1 MITSDLISV
10 ITPSYN
16 VEKYIS
22 HAIESVLNQSYKKW
36 ELIIVDDN
44 SSDDTVKI
52 IQKYLKIDKRIKLI
66 QLEKNMGA
74 GYCRNLAIKN
84 AIGQFHSFLDSDD
97 LWHEK
102 KLEVQVNFMISN
114 NIAFSF
120 MSYDFINERGEKLNI
135 EPIVVKEKVSYLDMI
150 KTNSIGCLTA
160 MYDLK
165 LLDNSKIY
173 MSEIRLRQ
181 DLSLWLKI
189 LKKIDYAYP
198 IDNIQSSYRIRKKSI
213 SSNKIKV
220 IYYQWKLYRKV
231 EDMSFIKSLYFLVF
245 YIYYGL
251 LKYIKKNIL

>member
-1 MITSDLISV
+1 MIIPNLVSI
-10 ITPSYN
+10 ITPAYN

-22 HAIESVLNQSYKKW
+22 HTIESVQNQSYRKW

-52 IQKYLKIDKRIKLI
+52 IQKYEKTDNKIKLI
-66 QLEKNMGA
+66 RLNTNMGA
-74 GYCRNLAIKN
+74 GYCRNIAIRN
-84 AIGQFHSFLDSDD
+84 ASGQFHSFLDSDD
-97 LWHEK
+97 LWHKK
-102 KLEVQVNFMISN
+102 KLEVQINFMISK

-120 MSYDFINERGEKLNI
+120 MSYDFINDEGEKINI
-135 EPIVVKEKVSYLDMI
+135 KPILVKRKVSYIDML

-160 MYDLK
+160 MYDLNLIDK
-165 LLDNSKIY
+165 SKIY

-181 DLSLWLKI
+181 DLSMWLKI

-220 IYYQWKLYRKV
+220 IYYQWKLYRNV
-231 EDMSFIKSLYFLVF
+231 EEINFIKSLYLLIF
-245 YIYYGL
+245 YLYYGL
-251 LKYIKKNIL
+251 LKHIKKNNL